1 MKILMSMISNSPTK
15 VQHFLDHNYKNLI
28 NPMIHIKLLVS
39 FNGLDEDTDYEN
51 LNTHGVDVELRKIT
65 NLIDKDGN
73 YHWNSARL
81 FDITGYPFDYVH
93 LIDDDVVFTQNLI
106 HLYGNLV
113 YSKHKFVQVTAHRIK
128 SGVYDNTDE
137 VKSILAKKKLV
148 GYVQFNKTEEI
159 TDRHKVTAGGH
170 IIAKDFLVQHYAEFK
185 SYDIFNED
193 TWRCYV
199 AMKNGNCYAT
209 TRKLAISEY
218 NSRQYNAEQKY
229 ESLVRFLEL
238 GVPVYVNY
246 FNSITPLISTKYMM
260 NCCKVGDLIYCDRD
274 IPTSLV
280 RKYISRNPEVKV
292 EEVR

>member
-1 MKILMSMISNSPTK
+1 MKILISMISNSPEK
-15 VQHFLDHNYKNLI
+15 VQKFLDHNHNHLI
-28 NPMIHIKLLVS
+28 NPMIHIRLMVN
-39 FNGLDEDTDYEN
+39 FNGLPKDADISIKNTYGVNVEVRRVPNLVDEE
-51 LNTHGVDVELRKIT
+51 
-65 NLIDKDGN
+65 GN
-73 YHWNSARL
+73 YHWNSTRL
-81 FDITGYPFDYVH
+81 FDTRGLDFDYIH

-106 HLYGNLV
+106 HLYGNLL
-113 YSKHKFVQVTAHRIK
+113 YSKHKFIQVTATRIK
-128 SGVYDNTDE
+128 RGVYSDTEE
-137 VKSILAKKKLV
+137 VRDILSRKKIV
-148 GYVQFNKTEEI
+148 GYVNFNKTEEI
-159 TDRHKVTAGGH
+159 GDRHKVTAGGH
-170 IIAKDFLVQHYAEFK
+170 IIAHDFLQDHYYEFVN
-185 SYDIFNED
+185 YDIFNED

-246 FNSITPLISTKYMM
+246 FNSITPLVSTKYMM